1 MTPALG
7 LPSGG
12 RSCVSAPAGA
22 CSGSRERS
30 GRSRP
35 GEQRARPPSLPPA
48 PTWVGDGHRG
58 LGVAA
63 ELGAVPGVQEVDGEL
78 LELAA
83 VQEAVELRQLQQ
95 RHLHLLPALPGLEE
109 QLTLREDVVLGEKG
123 GGCYS
128 CVLPSS
134 PSGFPLA
141 SQCPQLKRQPVP
153 SALGTGALSAP
164 WGCRGTSA
172 LC

>member
-1 MTPALG
+1 M
-7 LPSGG
+7 
-12 RSCVSAPAGA
+12 
-22 CSGSRERS
+22 
-30 GRSRP
+30 
-35 GEQRARPPSLPPA
+35 
-48 PTWVGDGHRG
+48 
-58 LGVAA
+58 
-63 ELGAVPGVQEVDGEL
+63 PGVQEVDGEL

-128 CVLPSS
+128 CAGRLPESPPSS